1 MKDQQHKD
9 MKTEVRNNGIT
20 DYTVLIADEGKWL
33 RRISSGEV
41 MGEEI
46 ALGNSYYIG
55 GELQDVPHL
64 DVVSD
69 FEEIDAPVEEERRR
83 NETEY

>member
-1 MKDQQHKD
+1 

-20 DYTVLIADEGKWL
+20 DYTVIVADEGKWL
-33 RRISSGEV
+33 RRISSGEI
-41 MGEEI
+41 MGDEI

-55 GELQDVPHL
+55 GELQDVPHE

-69 FEEIDAPVEEERRR
+69 FEEIDAIIEEEGG
-83 NETEY
+83 EDELLIK

>member
-1 MKDQQHKD
+1 MR
-9 MKTEVRNNGIT
+9 TEIRNNGIT
-20 DYTVLIADEGKWL
+20 DYTVIVADEGKWL
-33 RRISSGEV
+33 RRISSGEI

-55 GELQDVPHL
+55 GELQETPHD

-69 FEEIDAPVEEERRR
+69 FEEIDAPIEDIEEGGKDDELL
-83 NETEY
+83 

>member
-1 MKDQQHKD
+1 

-33 RRISSGEV
+33 RRIATAEV

-55 GELQDVPHL
+55 GKLQDEPHQ

-69 FEEIDAPVEEERRR
+69 FEEIDTIVEEEGG
-83 NETEY
+83 EE

>member
-1 MKDQQHKD
+1 MR
-9 MKTEVRNNGIT
+9 TELRNNGIT
-20 DYTVLIADEGKWL
+20 DYTMVIADEGKWL

-55 GELQDVPHL
+55 GELQDVPHE
-64 DVVSD
+64 DTIED
-69 FEEIDAPVEEERRR
+69 FEEIDAIVEEEGG
-83 NETEY
+83 EDELLIK

>member
-1 MKDQQHKD
+1 MKIE
-9 MKTEVRNNGIT
+9 TRNNGIT

-33 RRISSGEV
+33 RRISSNEV

-55 GELQDVPHL
+55 GELQDVPHE

-69 FEEIDAPVEEERRR
+69 FEEIEAPVEEE
-83 NETEY
+83 EGGEE